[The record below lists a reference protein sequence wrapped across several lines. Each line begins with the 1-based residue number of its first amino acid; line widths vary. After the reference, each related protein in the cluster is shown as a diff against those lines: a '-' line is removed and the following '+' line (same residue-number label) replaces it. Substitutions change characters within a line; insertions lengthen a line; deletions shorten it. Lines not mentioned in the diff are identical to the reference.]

1 VGPPIRVQ
9 APGSRKYVDKVSSMG
24 YCRIMKDKLK
34 QINDELLKFYN
45 RPGMALHFQPTN
57 LKVLKN
63 LIIRLIKLENE
74 NK

>member
-1 VGPPIRVQ
+1 MMPQLKDINNLERNN
-9 APGSRKYVDKVSSMG
+9 
-24 YCRIMKDKLK
+24 MKTIKTELTK
-34 QINDELLKFYN
+34 INDELLKFYN

-63 LIIRLIKLENE
+63 LIIRLIKLEDE